1 MTLGFT
7 NEWQPGD
14 PTSIDGLPSRRKG
27 MANRSW
33 RIAANFHR
41 VGDVVVTVEAMNW
54 QGAIR
59 KAALVIKKLPVMKG
73 KRLNMGSFML
83 QEIEASPVQTEAS
96 EQLPLE
102 INEQPAQRAQPET
115 QVVETP
121 LSTTVE
127 PEE

>member
-1 MTLGFT
+1 
-7 NEWQPGD
+7 
-14 PTSIDGLPSRRKG
+14 

-41 VGDVVVTVEAMNW
+41 VGDVVVSVESPNW
-54 QGAIR
+54 QSAIR

-96 EQLPLE
+96 EQLQL
-102 INEQPAQRAQPET
+102 PAQGEP

>member
-1 MTLGFT
+1 
-7 NEWQPGD
+7 
-14 PTSIDGLPSRRKG
+14 
-27 MANRSW
+27 MANRTW

-41 VGDVVVTVEAMNW
+41 VGDIVVTVEAPNW
-54 QGAIR
+54 QASIR

-102 INEQPAQRAQPET
+102 VQSESQGTNQ
-115 QVVETP
+115 
-121 LSTTVE
+121 E
-127 PEE
+127 PGQGEGQGS